1 MNIGILKIAL
11 PLLLEGLKTTI
22 CISILAILLSFIFG
36 GLIGILY
43 ISKNKVF
50 HLIAYVY
57 IKIFRNIPFMV
68 QVYLVY
74 YALPSLGLNVDAFWT
89 GVIVLALYTG
99 AYIAVILESGLR
111 SVPKGQYEA
120 SVALNMSYL
129 TMLRRI
135 ILPQTLGVIVPPLTN
150 QFITT
155 VKESSVLSV
164 ITISEL
170 TMMTNKSIGITFSPF
185 EVYILAGLMYWG
197 VNICIEQIGKYVE
210 RKKVVKN

>member
-68 QVYLVY
+68 QVYLCTTFIRIKCRCFLDWSY
-74 YALPSLGLNVDAFWT
+74 CISIIYRSIYSSNIRKWT
-89 GVIVLALYTG
+89 TL
-99 AYIAVILESGLR
+99 SSKR
-111 SVPKGQYEA
+111 SV
-120 SVALNMSYL
+120 
-129 TMLRRI
+129 
-135 ILPQTLGVIVPPLTN
+135 
-150 QFITT
+150 
-155 VKESSVLSV
+155 
-164 ITISEL
+164 
-170 TMMTNKSIGITFSPF
+170 
-185 EVYILAGLMYWG
+185 
-197 VNICIEQIGKYVE
+197 
-210 RKKVVKN
+210 

>member
-1 MNIGILKIAL
+1 MYFYIKFSIRISCKHNRKKDEFKKLRREKYEYRYIKIAL

-74 YALPSLGLNVDAFWT
+74 YALPSLGLNVDAF
-89 GVIVLALYTG
+89 GLELLY
-99 AYIAVILESGLR
+99 
-111 SVPKGQYEA
+111 
-120 SVALNMSYL
+120 
-129 TMLRRI
+129 
-135 ILPQTLGVIVPPLTN
+135 
-150 QFITT
+150 
-155 VKESSVLSV
+155 
-164 ITISEL
+164 
-170 TMMTNKSIGITFSPF
+170 
-185 EVYILAGLMYWG
+185 
-197 VNICIEQIGKYVE
+197 
-210 RKKVVKN
+210 